1 MDWHWS
7 QHTVLTRRCSSEAEL
22 KDSALDSQAVTMG
35 IRGILII
42 TPTGILYGR
51 TSVTRSPII
60 TAPHAPGT
68 AREPTVDSIANTKF
82 ITIIKPNK
90 ILS

>member
-42 TPTGILYGR
+42 TPMGITCGR
-51 TSVTRSPII
+51 TSVIRSPII
-60 TAPHAPGT
+60 TAPRTPGT
-68 AREPTVDSIANTKF
+68 ARRLTTASIT
-82 ITIIKPNK
+82 TIIKTIKPK
-90 ILS
+90 GF

>member
-22 KDSALDSQAVTMG
+22 KDSVLDSLAVTMAIHG
-35 IRGILII
+35 TLII
-42 TPTGILYGR
+42 TPTGIRCGR
-51 TSVTRSPII
+51 TSVIRSPII

-68 AREPTVDSIANTKF
+68 AREPTIASIAITKL
-82 ITIIKPNK
+82 ITTIKPKKFLN
-90 ILS
+90 